1 MATVV
6 STLPSA
12 TRTPVAAKDV
22 SQCYGRVA
30 PGSQAENDL
39 VQQHLPLVRQ
49 VVGRLAMSLPAH
61 VDQDDLYSSG
71 LVGLLNAV
79 RNFDPNGGSKFESYA
94 RVRIRGAIF
103 DELRR
108 LDWVPRSVH
117 DKARKVQTV
126 MQQLEQ
132 SLGEPPS
139 DEQMARALKLS
150 VDEYHELLDEI
161 RPATFVCLDASP
173 LNEDEEENRHDRIAD
188 DSQPDPLDCTERR
201 EFAAIIAKRITQLP
215 EMQRKVLALYYFE
228 DLRLRE
234 IAEAFGVTESRI
246 CQIHSQAILAIRSF
260 LKQQDVTE
268 NKPRK
273 QLAAV

>member
-1 MATVV
+1 M
-6 STLPSA
+6 
-12 TRTPVAAKDV
+12 
-22 SQCYGRVA
+22 
-30 PGSQAENDL
+30 

-49 VVGRLAMSLPAH
+49 VVGRLAMGLPSH

-79 RNFDPNGGSKFESYA
+79 RNFDPKGGSTFESYA

-117 DKARKVQTV
+117 DKARKVQAI

-132 SLGEPPS
+132 AHGQPPS
-139 DEQMARALKLS
+139 DEDVAKALNLS
-150 VDEYHELLDEI
+150 VSEYHELLEEI

-173 LNEDEEENRHDRIAD
+173 INEDDEESRHDRIAD
-188 DSQPDPLDCTERR
+188 ESQPDPMDCTARR
-201 EFAAIIAKRITQLP
+201 EIAALISKRIQHLP

-246 CQIHSQAILAIRSF
+246 CQIHSQAILAIRSY
-260 LKQQDVTE
+260 LKQQEDAE
-268 NKPRK
+268 AK
-273 QLAAV
+273 QLKTLTAA